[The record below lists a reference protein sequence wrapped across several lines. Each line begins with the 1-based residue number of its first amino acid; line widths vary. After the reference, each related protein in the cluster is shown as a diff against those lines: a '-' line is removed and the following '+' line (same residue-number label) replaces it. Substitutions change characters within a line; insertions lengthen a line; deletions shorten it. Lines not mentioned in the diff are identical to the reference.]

1 MKRIEPESI
10 GDVLRITIQE
20 SNMIGRLDEVKAINL
35 WPVVMGE
42 GMAKQTSRPRVSN
55 GMMVVDVYSAPLRQE
70 LNMNR
75 SRIMTMINDRLGKE
89 VIRAIRFR

>member
-10 GDVLRITIQE
+10 GDVLRLTIQE
-20 SNMIGRLDEVKAINL
+20 SNLSGRLDEVKAINL
-35 WPVVMGE
+35 WPVIMGE
-42 GMAKQTSRPRVSN
+42 GMVRQTSRPRVSS

-75 SRIMTMINDRLGKE
+75 SRIMSMINERLGKE
-89 VIRAIRFR
+89 VIRSIRFR